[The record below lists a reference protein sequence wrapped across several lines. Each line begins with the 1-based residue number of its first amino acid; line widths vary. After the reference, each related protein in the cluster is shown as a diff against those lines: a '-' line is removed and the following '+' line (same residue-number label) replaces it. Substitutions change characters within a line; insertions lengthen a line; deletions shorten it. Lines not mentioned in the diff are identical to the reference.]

1 MHDATDDIAKKTF
14 FMFGFPCEPQRVFC
28 VDEQLV
34 SCPPECHVSRR
45 KRPQDAYGLSVVVA
59 CLSACVLSACL
70 RVVVRLSLRV
80 LSLCW
85 PEKP

>member
-1 MHDATDDIAKKTF
+1 MFHVWLPVRAT
-14 FMFGFPCEPQRVFC
+14 EVFC

-34 SCPPECHVSRR
+34 SCPPEWHRSRQ
-45 KRPQDAYGLSVVVA
+45 KRPQDAYGLSAAVVVVVVVVIA